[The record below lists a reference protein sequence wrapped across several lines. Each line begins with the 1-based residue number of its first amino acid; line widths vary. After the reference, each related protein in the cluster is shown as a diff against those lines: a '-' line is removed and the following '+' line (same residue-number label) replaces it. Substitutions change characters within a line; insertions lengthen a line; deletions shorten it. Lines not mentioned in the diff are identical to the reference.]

1 MSYQEL
7 LNIVSSSVFSDVQT
21 LWFQSDVTTFPE
33 NEPSPSVSLLPPG
46 AQSSSSS
53 QVFVDFSFVL
63 EPQDTVTLRG
73 GVLQLDCEAQS
84 DQGIPV
90 IVWKKDG
97 VLLSAVVDE
106 RRQQLPN
113 GSLVVQNV
121 VHSRHHRPDEGSYQ
135 CLAALEGVGAIVSR
149 TAKVTVSGKTLLT

>member
-1 MSYQEL
+1 MEGSFGCICLKILSVFVWLCYL
-7 LNIVSSSVFSDVQT
+7 AGDSTSSSAET
-21 LWFQSDVTTFPE
+21 
-33 NEPSPSVSLLPPG
+33 
-46 AQSSSSS
+46 SSSSPS
-53 QVFVDFSFVL
+53 QTGQVFVDFILVL

-97 VLLSAVVDE
+97 LLLSAVVDE
-106 RRQQLPN
+106 RRQQFPN

-121 VHSRHHRPDEGSYQ
+121 VHSRHHRPDEGLYQ